1 MLRLYNS
8 ECRRVIRLSLFL
20 TGERLKAGSED
31 LAMVVNA
38 GEADQRKIDEDDEND

>member
-1 MLRLYNS
+1 MQKGYNI
-8 ECRRVIRLSLFL
+8 VFIL

-38 GEADQRKIDEDDEND
+38 GEADKRNMDEDDDND